1 MLSERIQTQ
10 KCHIL
15 YGSSWYEMGK
25 IGTSMV
31 TESKLISGCQG
42 KGMREIG
49 SICLMGTGFSLWGD
63 EKVLEQIVLM
73 IAQHCEYAKKH

>member
-1 MLSERIQTQ
+1 
-10 KCHIL
+10 
-15 YGSSWYEMGK
+15 
-25 IGTSMV
+25 MV